1 MCVCGILLTQVAVY
15 QEKLRELEDKQ
26 NELIIENMELKELC
40 LFLDQERVRM
50 TGDRDEGDGSSNGTV
65 TGHEDGIA
73 PMDTAGLA
81 TANLIVPIP
90 SSYPI
95 CEYFHGT
102 LSCLWLF
109 SIIVLDFSMILLVLL
124 YMSAVVQVLVVHK

>member
-1 MCVCGILLTQVAVY
+1 MCGILLTQVAVY

-102 LSCLWLF
+102 LSCL
-109 SIIVLDFSMILLVLL
+109 
-124 YMSAVVQVLVVHK
+124 